1 MGDAMMAEFG
11 AAASFLRKSD
21 MERLE
26 AQTRPFDIKRACFV
40 VDPEVEFVKG
50 MVVSRDGDK
59 VTVDT
64 EYEKVNKSV
73 LLYSFTFY
81 LNKSFR
87 LFLDYLDT
95 YIVIFRPKDYKIHLY
110 SSLYLDFH
118 DCRPVKNDLTTKICM
133 TDIFA
138 PSQRLSL

>member
-1 MGDAMMAEFG
+1 
-11 AAASFLRKSD
+11 
-21 MERLE
+21 MEHLE

-95 YIVIFRPKDYKIHLY
+95 YIVILGPKYYKMHLY
-110 SSLYLDFH
+110 SSLYVEFH
-118 DCRPVKNDLTTKICM
+118 D
-133 TDIFA
+133 
-138 PSQRLSL
+138 

>member
-11 AAASFLRKSD
+11 PAASFLRKSD

-50 MVVSRDGDK
+50 TIVSRDGDK

-87 LFLDYLDT
+87 LFWDYL
-95 YIVIFRPKDYKIHLY
+95 YAYVVIFRPKDYKMHLY
-110 SSLYLDFH
+110 SSLYVDFH
-118 DCRPVKNDLTTKICM
+118 DCRPVKNTRLLTS
-133 TDIFA
+133 DE
-138 PSQRLSL
+138 

>member
-1 MGDAMMAEFG
+1 MGDAMMMEFG
-11 AAASFLRKSD
+11 PAASFLRKSD

-40 VDPEVEFVKG
+40 VDPEVEYVKG
-50 MVVSRDGDK
+50 MIVSRDGDK

-87 LFLDYLDT
+87 LFLEH
-95 YIVIFRPKDYKIHLY
+95 FWP
-110 SSLYLDFH
+110 
-118 DCRPVKNDLTTKICM
+118 
-133 TDIFA
+133 
-138 PSQRLSL
+138 

>member
-1 MGDAMMAEFG
+1 MGDALMAEFG
-11 AAASFLRKSD
+11 PAASFLRKSD

-40 VDPEVEFVKG
+40 VDPEVEYVKG
-50 MVVSRDGDK
+50 MIVSKDGDK

-87 LFLDYLDT
+87 LF
-95 YIVIFRPKDYKIHLY
+95 
-110 SSLYLDFH
+110 
-118 DCRPVKNDLTTKICM
+118 
-133 TDIFA
+133 
-138 PSQRLSL
+138 

>member
-1 MGDAMMAEFG
+1 MGDALMAEFG
-11 AAASFLRKSD
+11 PAASFLRKSD

-50 MVVSRDGDK
+50 TIVSRDGDK

-87 LFLDYLDT
+87 LF
-95 YIVIFRPKDYKIHLY
+95 
-110 SSLYLDFH
+110 
-118 DCRPVKNDLTTKICM
+118 
-133 TDIFA
+133 
-138 PSQRLSL
+138 

>member
-1 MGDAMMAEFG
+1 
-11 AAASFLRKSD
+11 
-21 MERLE
+21 MEHLE

-40 VDPEVEFVKG
+40 ADPEVEYVKG
-50 MVVSRDGDK
+50 TIVSRDGDK

-87 LFLDYLDT
+87 LFLEH
-95 YIVIFRPKDYKIHLY
+95 FWP
-110 SSLYLDFH
+110 
-118 DCRPVKNDLTTKICM
+118 
-133 TDIFA
+133 
-138 PSQRLSL
+138 

>member
-1 MGDAMMAEFG
+1 MGDALMAEFG
-11 AAASFLRKSD
+11 PAASFLRKSD

-40 VDPEVEFVKG
+40 PDPEVEYVKG
-50 MVVSRDGDK
+50 MIVSKDGDK

-87 LFLDYLDT
+87 LFLEH
-95 YIVIFRPKDYKIHLY
+95 FWP
-110 SSLYLDFH
+110 
-118 DCRPVKNDLTTKICM
+118 
-133 TDIFA
+133 
-138 PSQRLSL
+138 

>member
-1 MGDAMMAEFG
+1 MGDALMAEFG
-11 AAASFLRKSD
+11 PAASFLRKSD

-87 LFLDYLDT
+87 LF
-95 YIVIFRPKDYKIHLY
+95 
-110 SSLYLDFH
+110 
-118 DCRPVKNDLTTKICM
+118 
-133 TDIFA
+133 
-138 PSQRLSL
+138 

>member
-1 MGDAMMAEFG
+1 MGDAAMAEFG

-40 VDPEVEFVKG
+40 PDPEVEYVKG
-50 MVVSRDGDK
+50 MIVSKDGDK

-95 YIVIFRPKDYKIHLY
+95 YIVIFRPQDYRIHIY
-110 SSLYLDFH
+110 SSLYVDFH
-118 DCRPVKNDLTTKICM
+118 DCRPVKNTILLTS
-133 TDIFA
+133 DE
-138 PSQRLSL
+138 

>member
-1 MGDAMMAEFG
+1 MGDALMAEFG
-11 AAASFLRKSD
+11 PAASFLRKSD

-50 MVVSRDGDK
+50 TIVSRDGDK

-95 YIVIFRPKDYKIHLY
+95 YIVILGPKYYKMHLY
-110 SSLYLDFH
+110 SSLYVDFH
-118 DCRPVKNDLTTKICM
+118 DCGPVKNTRLLTS
-133 TDIFA
+133 DE
-138 PSQRLSL
+138 